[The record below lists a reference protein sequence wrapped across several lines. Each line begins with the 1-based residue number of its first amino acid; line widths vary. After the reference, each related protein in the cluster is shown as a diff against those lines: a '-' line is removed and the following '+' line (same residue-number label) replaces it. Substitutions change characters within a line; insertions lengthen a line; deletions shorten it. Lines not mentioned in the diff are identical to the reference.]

1 MVLSCQLKPSGKD
14 MSHQP
19 LRRVLIVDDET
30 AVREM
35 LAVALEMAGFEVLEA
50 ENASTALNQVA
61 SSLPDLMLIDWMM
74 PQVSGLELCRRL
86 RRNPDTAN
94 IPLIL
99 LTARGEE
106 DAKITGLEV
115 ADDYITKPFS
125 PRELVARLKAILR
138 RTTPKGVE
146 EPVEFANL
154 RLDPVGQRVTA
165 FGRLLTLSPIEYRL
179 LQLFMT
185 NPDRAFSRTQL
196 LDRVWGG
203 DVYVEERTVDVH
215 IRRLRKALGSA
226 HEDLIQTVRGTGYRF
241 TTTDLQDS
249 Q

>member
-1 MVLSCQLKPSGKD
+1 
-14 MSHQP
+14 MSQQP
-19 LRRVLIVDDET
+19 LRRVLIVDDEP

-35 LAVALEMAGFEVLEA
+35 LAVALEMAGFEVTEA
-50 ENASTALNQVA
+50 DNASTALNQVA
-61 SSLPDLMLIDWMM
+61 SSIPDLMLIDWMM

-86 RRNPDTAN
+86 RRNPDTAT

-138 RTTPKGVE
+138 RTTPKGIE
-146 EPVEFANL
+146 EPVEFTEL

-196 LDRVWGG
+196 LDRVWGR

-226 HEDLIQTVRGTGYRF
+226 HEDLVQTVRGTGYRF
-241 TTTDLQDS
+241 TTTDLDKAH
-249 Q
+249 

>member
-1 MVLSCQLKPSGKD
+1 
-14 MSHQP
+14 MSQQP
-19 LRRVLIVDDET
+19 LRRVLIVDDEPP
-30 AVREM
+30 VREM
-35 LAVALEMAGFEVLEA
+35 LAVALEMAGFEVTEA
-50 ENASTALNQVA
+50 DNAATALNQVT
-61 SSLPDLMLIDWMM
+61 SSIPDLMLIDWMM

-86 RRNPDTAN
+86 RRNPNTAS

-106 DAKITGLEV
+106 DAKIKGLEV

-138 RTTPKGVE
+138 RTTPKGIE
-146 EPVEFANL
+146 EPVEFTEL
-154 RLDPVGQRVTA
+154 RLDPIGQRVTA

-241 TTTDLQDS
+241 TTPDLDKAH
-249 Q
+249 